1 MVGAAHKLRVP
12 PAGWLDLRTKM
23 LLRVVFRA
31 LVLTVAVLGL
41 SLAFAWVWDRAEP
54 RTSPP
59 LGAPSA
65 HPPSPR

>member
-1 MVGAAHKLRVP
+1 
-12 PAGWLDLRTKM
+12 M